1 MDRPIFLYK
10 RIHIYQYY
18 WANFNKP
25 AVGHHVRRSLEEEEE
40 WLRKRNKVGKQGE
53 EEMEYVNLWKGE
65 RTEETNAPEWK
76 WGREEKKRKNRKTLK
91 GKDERNTII
100 LWYKIITF
108 IAISCNCSNVDQF
121 GSNAHNQLQIGL
133 QTVYILFEQ
142 TFKKS
147 TLHAAIQA
155 FDSFFHCISKLELYM
170 HLILFLKNWLSLLY
184 ILRKYIGTYYKQC
197 CIYFEVCGTWNGN

>member
-121 GSNAHNQLQIGL
+121 GSNAHNQLQINCRQYIFYLSKRLKSLHCML
-133 QTVYILFEQ
+133 QSKHSIASSIVYQSWNYI
-142 TFKKS
+142 
-147 TLHAAIQA
+147 
-155 FDSFFHCISKLELYM
+155 CISFY
-170 HLILFLKNWLSLLY
+170 FLKTGCHCS
-184 ILRKYIGTYYKQC
+184 
-197 CIYFEVCGTWNGN
+197 IYSENI